1 MNENGNR
8 VDEIRRG
15 IDAVYEE
22 RVYGGRGNIKGEY
35 DDMWRVIDKLLGVIK
50 ENEEDWHKRNREETA
65 KVKKEEKEVR
75 LRKVAEKKKK
85 YEKLGK
91 ESKTEKK
98 ESEERIRRK
107 LAMIEIRKNLWRSY
121 RDDGKMVKLED
132 YLVKSKRGKEKA
144 NLL

>member
-75 LRKVAEKKKK
+75 LRKEKRKRRSMGSW
-85 YEKLGK
+85 GK
-91 ESKTEKK
+91 S
-98 ESEERIRRK
+98 RR
-107 LAMIEIRKNLWRSY
+107 
-121 RDDGKMVKLED
+121 
-132 YLVKSKRGKEKA
+132 
-144 NLL
+144 